1 MENEN
6 FRRALKDFGSE
17 DFKSYDRRIRDDA
30 TYLIGNLV
38 KKYRY
43 TELGAREVCIY
54 VIDRDL
60 AKRYARNNPGT

>member
-6 FRRALKDFGSE
+6 FRRAIKDFGSE
-17 DFKSYDRRIRDDA
+17 DYKSYDRRIREDV

-38 KKYRY
+38 NNFRY

-54 VIDRDL
+54 VVDRDL
-60 AKRYARNNPGT
+60 AKRYAQTNPGT